1 MEYREIRYAVAD
13 GIATITLD
21 RPEKL
26 NPFTERMKD
35 ELLHVFDRADEDD
48 AVRVIVVTGAG
59 RGFCAGADLSSG
71 VATFDAD
78 AQDSLIRDAEQWR
91 DSGGLITLRI
101 FDLIKPVIAA
111 VNGPAIGIGATMTL
125 AMDVRMI
132 SEEARYGFP
141 FGRLG
146 VVPEACS
153 SWFLPRLVGIA
164 KAMEWVATGRIFSA
178 EEAHDAGLVRSIH
191 ASDDLLPAANKL
203 AHEIAD
209 NTSAVSVALA
219 RQMMWKG
226 LAADHPMKMHRVES
240 KAFLAMGRSDDCK
253 AGLKAFFARQPAEFP
268 LKPSTDMPEVY
279 PWWRLRAFDP

>member
-1 MEYREIRYAVAD
+1 MNRRTMEYREIRYAVDD
-13 GIATITLD
+13 GIATLTLD

-35 ELLHVFDRADEDD
+35 ELLGVFDRADADD

-91 DSGGLITLRI
+91 DSSGLIMSRI

-111 VNGPAIGIGATMTL
+111 VNGPAIGSGAT
-125 AMDVRMI
+125 
-132 SEEARYGFP
+132 
-141 FGRLG
+141 
-146 VVPEACS
+146 
-153 SWFLPRLVGIA
+153 
-164 KAMEWVATGRIFSA
+164 
-178 EEAHDAGLVRSIH
+178 
-191 ASDDLLPAANKL
+191 
-203 AHEIAD
+203 
-209 NTSAVSVALA
+209 
-219 RQMMWKG
+219 
-226 LAADHPMKMHRVES
+226 
-240 KAFLAMGRSDDCK
+240 KAFLAMGRLDDCK
-253 AGLKAFFARQPAEFP
+253 AGLQAFFARRPAKFP